1 MPKAK
6 KSRNVEA
13 ALAAERAEALND
25 RRSGK
30 IISGKRSAS
39 EILEGGARTHNPPIC
54 DPFISPIEQDPKS
67 LVEALQ
73 PVFYLLAFD

>member
-54 DPFISPIEQDPKS
+54 DPFITPIEDPKS

-73 PVFYLLAFD
+73 PVFYLAFD